1 MNQTELNLR
10 KIHTLGV
17 KKIAIP
23 SLKPL
28 WYIPKIANS
37 SLIIKVIVQDLVE
50 FHNGLLQKSVVKLNK
65 ENNHSAFTIIDY
77 YNTFLAVFNNKGEI
91 PGKKSKQKQFF

>member
-1 MNQTELNLR
+1 M
-10 KIHTLGV
+10 